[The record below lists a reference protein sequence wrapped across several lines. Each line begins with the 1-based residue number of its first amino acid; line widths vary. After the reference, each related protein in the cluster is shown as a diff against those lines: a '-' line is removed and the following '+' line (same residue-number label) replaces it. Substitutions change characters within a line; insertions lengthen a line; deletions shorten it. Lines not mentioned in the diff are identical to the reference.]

1 MINTVIFDLD
11 GTLLNTI
18 DDLADAANWV
28 CAQNG
33 WPIHPTETYKH
44 MVGNGIP
51 KLVERFS
58 PAGQRTPER
67 LAATL
72 AQFTARYDAHKED
85 KTAPYPGIPALLDA
99 LRADGVQAAVFSN
112 KADALC
118 GGILAHYFG
127 DRFAAVRGSR
137 PGVPTKPDPT
147 GLRALMQDI
156 GARADT
162 TLFVGDSDV
171 DILTG
176 HNAGLP
182 AMGALWGFRG
192 EAELTAAGADYLA
205 AVPADILAL
214 VRREN
219 GGLLDRRSEGLR
231 TDRG

>member
-1 MINTVIFDLD
+1 MIKTIIFDLD
-11 GTLLNTI
+11 GTLLNTL

-33 WPIHPTETYKH
+33 WPVHPTDAYKY

-58 PAGQRTPER
+58 PAEQRTPER

-118 GGILAHYFG
+118 GKILAHYFG
-127 DRFAAVRGSR
+127 SRFAAVRGSR
-137 PGVPTKPDPT
+137 PGVPTKPDPA
-147 GLRALMQDI
+147 GLLELMRTI
-156 GARADT
+156 GADPAA

-192 EAELTAAGADYLA
+192 EAELKQAGADYLA
-205 AVPADILAL
+205 AAPADILEL

-219 GGLLDRRSEGLR
+219 GSLPR
-231 TDRG
+231 